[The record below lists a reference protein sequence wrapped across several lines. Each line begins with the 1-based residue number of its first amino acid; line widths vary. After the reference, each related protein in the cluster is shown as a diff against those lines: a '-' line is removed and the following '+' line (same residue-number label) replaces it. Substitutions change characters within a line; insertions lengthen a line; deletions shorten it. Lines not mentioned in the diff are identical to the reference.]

1 MLRVG
6 LTGGIGSGKSLVA
19 KLFRGMQIP
28 VIEADNLAKNL
39 TMPGKIAFEEIKERF
54 GHDILSD
61 SGEINREKLR
71 QEIFTN
77 EDSRKTVES
86 ILHPKIMKEIRLW
99 FKEQKQ
105 LNQKSAVAVVPL
117 LIEANLQAEFDKII
131 TVECK
136 EKYQIQRVINRDN
149 CTASDVKKIISS
161 QANRKD
167 RIKFSDHVIENND
180 SIEFLNRETE
190 KINKILSSE

>member
-105 LNQKSAVAVVPL
+105 LNQKSAADIFIVKPTL
-117 LIEANLQAEFDKII
+117 LGGYDDIQKLI
-131 TVECK
+131 TLCK
-136 EKYQIQRVINRDN
+136 KENIRLVI
-149 CTASDVKKIISS
+149 K
-161 QANRKD
+161 
-167 RIKFSDHVIENND
+167 
-180 SIEFLNRETE
+180 
-190 KINKILSSE
+190 